1 MEEKDKRYYV
11 TVKGERIPVT
21 EEVYRAFVRPLRAEQ
36 RARRRNFRCVVFSKK
51 RGHFVR
57 CREKCES
64 CHRYLS
70 GQDATGNM
78 LSLDAL
84 SEDLADFADLF
95 DTEAY
100 LSERE
105 ERAERADR
113 LRAAIG
119 RLTSRQQDMVRMV
132 FFEEKSQEEVAKF
145 YGIDGSSVR
154 HAMKRV
160 YRALQK
166 ILGKIKKFCRRPP
179 RFPSSCPWGK

>member
-1 MEEKDKRYYV
+1 MRRFQQKA
-11 TVKGERIPVT
+11 GAF
-21 EEVYRAFVRPLRAEQ
+21 RALQ
-36 RARRRNFRCVVFSKK
+36 
-51 RGHFVR
+51 G
-57 CREKCES
+57 KCES

-70 GQDATGNM
+70 GQDATGYM

-119 RLTSRQQDMVRMV
+119 RLMPRQQDMVRMV

-166 ILGKIKKFCRRPP
+166 ILEKN
-179 RFPSSCPWGK
+179 

>member
-1 MEEKDKRYYV
+1 M
-11 TVKGERIPVT
+11 
-21 EEVYRAFVRPLRAEQ
+21 
-36 RARRRNFRCVVFSKK
+36 
-51 RGHFVR
+51 R

-70 GQDATGNM
+70 GQDATGYM

-119 RLTSRQQDMVRMV
+119 RLTPRQQEMVRMV

-166 ILGKIKKFCRRPP
+166 ILEKN
-179 RFPSSCPWGK
+179 